1 MLEKKCGNKERWV
14 FSLFLKT
21 KKKKTKK
28 GKGKERND
36 GNTKGKF

>member
-1 MLEKKCGNKERWV
+1 MLEKKCASKERWV
-14 FSLFLKT
+14 FSLFCKT
-21 KKKKTKK
+21 KKKKK